1 MELTREQRD
10 ILEGKEG
17 EVKAKI
23 MKTLVMYGDTFGAEK
38 MVPVTGEQGHLV
50 TSFGLSVMSPV
61 YEMMD
66 EIIEAGI
73 ISKQKFTVDPRPVDF
88 RNVKANPIQKLFFK
102 VMYSKQKEYEEQLNT
117 LGLANESAFSCTCYM
132 NEIGNIPKEGDYLS
146 WAESSAV
153 VYANSVLGARCNR
166 NSGII
171 DLFGSILGIVPYFGL
186 LTPEG
191 RKADWVIEIRT
202 KTLPEAQVLGSA
214 IGMKVMEDVPYIKGL
229 KRFFKNGLDDNAK
242 DYLKDMGAAAA
253 SNGAVGLFHVEGKSD
268 PSIVLLL
275 QCDLQK

>member
-1 MELTREQRD
+1 
-10 ILEGKEG
+10 
-17 EVKAKI
+17 
-23 MKTLVMYGDTFGAEK
+23 
-38 MVPVTGEQGHLV
+38 
-50 TSFGLSVMSPV
+50 
-61 YEMMD
+61 
-66 EIIEAGI
+66 
-73 ISKQKFTVDPRPVDF
+73 
-88 RNVKANPIQKLFFK
+88 
-102 VMYSKQKEYEEQLNT
+102 MYSKQKEYEQKLNT
-117 LGLANESAFSCTCYM
+117 LGLDNESAFSCTCYM
-132 NEIGNIPKEGDYLS
+132 NEIGKRQKAGDYLS
-146 WAESSAV
+146 REESSAV
-153 VYANSVLGARCNR
+153 VYANSVLGARWNR

-253 SNGAVGLFHVEGKSD
+253 SNGAVGLFHVEGLTPEAVRLKTS
-268 PSIVLLL
+268 
-275 QCDLQK
+275 LQKESVKSYIIDEEEMERVKNSYSCIWKNPEAKPKLCFIGCPHL